1 MTNLSNS
8 INLTEMEADIIGE
21 VMNISM
27 GSAATAMSSILDQ
40 KVSITTPRV
49 SVSKVEDFEFSH
61 LEPVVGVLIR
71 YIEGIGGF
79 NMLLLKVEDVK
90 LILSHLLGTDPSE
103 LNEFDEISMSAI
115 CEIMNQMMG
124 AASSALA
131 TFLGIKINISPP
143 EVLDTT
149 NVADVRQRFSG
160 SGDHIVCIGFDLDVE
175 GLVKSEF
182 ISIMEPQL
190 AKRISAMS
198 LGDTDILH
206 ETDQIPKGAD
216 PMPKQP
222 EPTVPPGVVPPQVQ
236 PPQPAPPVQTAPPV
250 QSMPLVQPVPPAP
263 PTPPVQPPQPVQAA
277 QPAQPAPPTHPV
289 HPTQTVQAI
298 PYNYKPLEPETHQEQ
313 PAAAANTGAAA
324 SAAGTG
330 DGNLDLI
337 MSVPIQI
344 TVELGRTKKKIKD
357 IIEFAPGN
365 IVELDRQAGDQVDI
379 VANGRLI
386 ARGDVVVVDDNYS
399 VRITEIMKAR
409 DSLLNT
415 K

>member
-182 ISIMEPQL
+182 ICIMEPQL

-263 PTPPVQPPQPVQAA
+263 SVQPAQPVQAA

>member
-8 INLTEMEADIIGE
+8 INLTEMEEDIIGE

-409 DSLLNT
+409 NSLLNT

>member
-182 ISIMEPQL
+182 ICIMEPQL

-222 EPTVPPGVVPPQVQ
+222 EPMVPPGVVPPQVQ
-236 PPQPAPPVQTAPPV
+236 PPQPAPTVQTAPPV
-250 QSMPLVQPVPPAP
+250 QSMPPVQPVPPAP
-263 PTPPVQPPQPVQAA
+263 SVQPAQPVQAA
-277 QPAQPAPPTHPV
+277 QPAQPAPPTQPV

-298 PYNYKPLEPETHQEQ
+298 PYNYKPLEPETPQEQ
-313 PAAAANTGAAA
+313 PAAAANTG
-324 SAAGTG
+324 SSTSTAGTG

>member
-149 NVADVRQRFSG
+149 NVSDVRQRFSG

-222 EPTVPPGVVPPQVQ
+222 EPMVPPGVVPPQVQ
-236 PPQPAPPVQTAPPV
+236 PPQPAPTVQTAPPV
-250 QSMPLVQPVPPAP
+250 QSMPPVQPVPPAP
-263 PTPPVQPPQPVQAA
+263 SVQPAQPVQAA
-277 QPAQPAPPTHPV
+277 QPAQPAPPTQPV

-298 PYNYKPLEPETHQEQ
+298 PYNYKPLEPETPQEQ
-313 PAAAANTGAAA
+313 PAAAANTG
-324 SAAGTG
+324 SSTSTAGTG

>member
-115 CEIMNQMMG
+115 CETMNQMMG

>member
-1 MTNLSNS
+1 
-8 INLTEMEADIIGE
+8 
-21 VMNISM
+21 
-27 GSAATAMSSILDQ
+27 
-40 KVSITTPRV
+40 
-49 SVSKVEDFEFSH
+49 
-61 LEPVVGVLIR
+61 
-71 YIEGIGGF
+71 
-79 NMLLLKVEDVK
+79 
-90 LILSHLLGTDPSE
+90 
-103 LNEFDEISMSAI
+103 
-115 CEIMNQMMG
+115 MNQMMG

-149 NVADVRQRFSG
+149 NVSDVRQRFSG

-182 ISIMEPQL
+182 ICIMEPQL

-222 EPTVPPGVVPPQVQ
+222 EPMVPPGVVPPQVQ
-236 PPQPAPPVQTAPPV
+236 PPQPAPTVQTAPPV
-250 QSMPLVQPVPPAP
+250 QSMPPVQPVPPAP
-263 PTPPVQPPQPVQAA
+263 SVQPAQPVQAA
-277 QPAQPAPPTHPV
+277 QPAQPAPPTQPV

-298 PYNYKPLEPETHQEQ
+298 PYNYKPLEPETPQEQ
-313 PAAAANTGAAA
+313 PAAAANTG
-324 SAAGTG
+324 SSTSTAGTG

>member
-263 PTPPVQPPQPVQAA
+263 PTPPVQPAQPVQAA